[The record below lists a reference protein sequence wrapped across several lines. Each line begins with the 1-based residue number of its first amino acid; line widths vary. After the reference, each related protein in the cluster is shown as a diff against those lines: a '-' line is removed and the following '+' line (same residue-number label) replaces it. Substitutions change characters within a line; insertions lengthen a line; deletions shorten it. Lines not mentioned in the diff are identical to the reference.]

1 MRPLRERR
9 FRSLWIGQSI
19 SYLGDQFH
27 LFALPWL
34 VLAMTGDPAQLG
46 LILATAGVPR
56 AALMLVGGVWADR
69 ISPRTIMII
78 ADLARAVIIGALAIT
93 VALGQAQLWMVYV
106 LALSFGIVAG
116 FFAPAAQTA
125 VPRLVSDAELES
137 GNGLMMG
144 AQSVAGFAGPALAGS
159 MLAMLGV
166 MAPIPSA
173 ATWLGLGIAFGI
185 DAVSFL
191 ASAFF
196 LVFVGRLPGLA
207 GTAASA
213 SRDLADGLRYVV
225 RNPVIRTMVVLI
237 GTANLLAIG
246 PFAVGIPTLAAT
258 HFSPATVALAAL
270 TGAAAVGNVVGMVL
284 GATLPR
290 PNPRGLTV
298 ATGAVFALF
307 AVSFT
312 VLATTDSLPL
322 AVGGLALAGVLNG
335 YLALIVMTTLQRCT
349 QKAYLGRVM
358 SVVTLSMVGLGP
370 ISQVIAGPL
379 AARSTSLLFGVA
391 AAGLLAL
398 GVFALTRGEAFARV
412 GQPEGLVEPAEDLVA
427 S

>member
-93 VALGQAQLWMVYV
+93 VALGQAPLWMVYV

-290 PNPRGLTV
+290 PSPRGLTV

-358 SVVTLSMVGLGP
+358 SVVTLSM
-370 ISQVIAGPL
+370 
-379 AARSTSLLFGVA
+379 
-391 AAGLLAL
+391 
-398 GVFALTRGEAFARV
+398 
-412 GQPEGLVEPAEDLVA
+412 
-427 S
+427 